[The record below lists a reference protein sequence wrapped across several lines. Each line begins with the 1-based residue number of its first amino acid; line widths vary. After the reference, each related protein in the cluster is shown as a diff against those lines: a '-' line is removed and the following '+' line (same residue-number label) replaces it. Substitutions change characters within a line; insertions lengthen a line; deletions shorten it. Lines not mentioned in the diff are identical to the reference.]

1 MKNNIATL
9 IDKYFEE
16 QTSLAEEQVIK
27 DYFAKGEVAEE
38 FQMYASI
45 FQHLNETEIPAMSA
59 DFDSRLLMHT
69 NISDL
74 LDKYFE
80 DKTSLEEEQTLRDY
94 FTGGDVAQE
103 FKAFQPMFEHFS
115 TAKIPAMSADF
126 DARLAEALAAAKPE
140 AKVVSFRKRFM
151 RVAAAAAI
159 ILGAFTVFQMTQIEE
174 LKTDNTLILAQGE
187 IDDPELAYEQTQKAL
202 EFLAKKLS
210 KNSKKAAVGVKHV
223 GKASKI
229 IQKN

>member
-126 DARLAEALAAAKPE
+126 DARLAEALAAAK
-140 AKVVSFRKRFM
+140 
-151 RVAAAAAI
+151 
-159 ILGAFTVFQMTQIEE
+159 
-174 LKTDNTLILAQGE
+174 TDNTLILAQGE